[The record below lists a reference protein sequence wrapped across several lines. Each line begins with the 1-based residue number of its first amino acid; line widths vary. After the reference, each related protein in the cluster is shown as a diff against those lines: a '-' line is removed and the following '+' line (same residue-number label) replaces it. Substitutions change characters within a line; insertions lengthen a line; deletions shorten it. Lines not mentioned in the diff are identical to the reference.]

1 LSSRIFSG
9 SVAVYTFLSEKTTA
23 NAIAFSNVGHPCGT
37 RMTFC
42 AITFCCQ
49 YFSKKVWLRRKID
62 NSVKSNFWQMCSFQ
76 TSTGTLLM
84 FLVDEKMGAAAV
96 DDEEAPLLVFWRLVG
111 GAVAA
116 LLVPVVVSVSVEV
129 DIF

>member
-1 LSSRIFSG
+1 
-9 SVAVYTFLSEKTTA
+9 
-23 NAIAFSNVGHPCGT
+23 
-37 RMTFC
+37 MTFC

-84 FLVDEKMGAAAV
+84 LLVEEKMGATAV
-96 DDEEAPLLVFWRLVG
+96 DEDEALLLVFWRLAG

-116 LLVPVVVSVSVEV
+116 LLVPVVCLVPFTLV
-129 DIF
+129 DIFKEGVWSWFLVQD